1 MFCKKCGN
9 ALDDGMNFCPRC
21 GEPAVKPIVQE
32 TPPEENDAERD
43 VYEPVETEVAAQPM
57 YPVRKDVIKAPAFMR
72 GGNATTWLAVMFLLS
87 ACTMI
92 SMILSGVGIS
102 VKAVRGFGLSL
113 PATTINGIADNVTAF
128 GVYTVFLVIYI
139 IVNLCAVFM
148 ILNKM
153 KYGTIAGIA
162 ANAIA
167 VISGIV
173 AVAAS
178 FSLSKEIN
186 EFVSTFPTVWT
197 WLAQIISAFPTVW
210 TWLALALGLVNG
222 VFLIFKRRD
231 LTA

>member
-21 GEPAVKPIVQE
+21 GEPAVKPIVSE
-32 TPPEENDAERD
+32 TPPEENDAQRD

-57 YPVRKDVIKAPAFMR
+57 YPVGKDVNIKAPAFMR
-72 GGNATTWLAVMFLLS
+72 GGNATTLLAVMFLLA

-102 VKAVRGFGLSL
+102 AKAVRGFGLSL

-167 VISGIV
+167 VIFSIV

-197 WLAQIISAFPTVW
+197 WLALVFGLANCAF
-210 TWLALALGLVNG
+210 
-222 VFLIFKRRD
+222 FIFKGGD
-231 LTA
+231 LAT

>member
-1 MFCKKCGN
+1 MFCKKCGY

-21 GEPAVKPIVQE
+21 GEAAVKPIMRE
-32 TPPEENDAERD
+32 TPPAEADAERVAYEQAEMGAD
-43 VYEPVETEVAAQPM
+43 VQTEPVVSETYSEN
-57 YPVRKDVIKAPAFMR
+57 IKAPAVTR
-72 GGNATTWLAVMFLLS
+72 GLSGTTLHAVMFLLA

-113 PATTINGIADNVTAF
+113 PATTINGIADDITAF

-139 IVNLCAVFM
+139 IINLCAVFM
-148 ILNKM
+148 ILNKN

-162 ANAIA
+162 ANAAA

-173 AVAAS
+173 AVIAA
-178 FSLSKEIN
+178 FSLSKEAGGYI
-186 EFVSTFPTVWT
+186 STFPTVWT
-197 WLAQIISAFPTVW
+197 WLALV
-210 TWLALALGLVNG
+210 LGLVSCA
-222 VFLIFKRRD
+222 FLILKGRD

>member
-21 GEPAVKPIVQE
+21 GEPAVKPIASE
-32 TPPEENDAERD
+32 TPPEENDAQRD
-43 VYEPVETEVAAQPM
+43 VYEPAYQTQPM
-57 YPVRKDVIKAPAFMR
+57 YPVGKDVNIKAPAFMR
-72 GGNATTWLAVMFLLS
+72 GGNATTWLAVMFLL
-87 ACTMI
+87 AAYTMI

-148 ILNKM
+148 ILNKI

-197 WLAQIISAFPTVW
+197 WLALVFG
-210 TWLALALGLVNG
+210 LANCA
-222 VFLIFKRRD
+222 FLIFKGGD
-231 LTA
+231 LVT

>member
-32 TPPEENDAERD
+32 TPPAENDAQRD
-43 VYEPVETEVAAQPM
+43 VYEPANPTQPM
-57 YPVRKDVIKAPAFMR
+57 YPVRKDVNIKVPAFMR
-72 GGNATTWLAVMFLLS
+72 GGNATTWLAVMFLLT

-113 PATTINGIADNVTAF
+113 PATTISGIADNVTAF

-197 WLAQIISAFPTVW
+197 WLALVFG
-210 TWLALALGLVNG
+210 LANCA
-222 VFLIFKRRD
+222 FLIFKGGD
-231 LTA
+231 LAT